1 MIPPTISLFST
12 LPNFQELVTSTT
24 FDGYT
29 DIQSTNEMDACC
41 PNHSFSP
48 EPDKEGVIYN
58 KVFVL
63 LIPRSSAS
71 SPMLPISTNGIGLT
85 HNTKP
90 LGVTFRLILESTV
103 ET

>member
-12 LPNFQELVTSTT
+12 LSNFQELVTSTT

-48 EPDKEGVIYN
+48 EPNKEGVIFT

-63 LIPRSSAS
+63 LIPRCSAS
-71 SPMLPISTNGIGLT
+71 SPMLPISTSGVGLP
-85 HNTKP
+85 HNTEP
-90 LGVTFRLILESTV
+90 LGVTFR
-103 ET
+103 

>member
-12 LPNFQELVTSTT
+12 LSNFQELVTSTT

-48 EPDKEGVIYN
+48 VVPSPIRKGVIYN

-71 SPMLPISTNGIGLT
+71 SPMLPISTNGVGLT

-90 LGVTFRLILESTV
+90 LGITFRLILE
-103 ET
+103 